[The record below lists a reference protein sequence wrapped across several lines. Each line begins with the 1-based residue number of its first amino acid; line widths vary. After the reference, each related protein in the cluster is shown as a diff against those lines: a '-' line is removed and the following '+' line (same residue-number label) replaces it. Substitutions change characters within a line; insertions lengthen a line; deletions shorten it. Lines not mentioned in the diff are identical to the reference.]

1 MSDQSSKELSS
12 REISSREISSREI
25 SSPNQGLD
33 VSRRIKELRE
43 ILGISSFDLAK
54 EANILYETYCKY
66 ENGELD
72 IPISVLYTI
81 ACHLGTDVTVLLT
94 GEEARMDSAAVCR
107 KGKGVQIERYPGY
120 EFSSLAYNFK
130 NRTMEPLLVQLDS
143 TKTPAD
149 PVSHSGQEFNFV
161 VEGRIKITVGKTEHI
176 LNAGDSIYFD
186 ARLPHGQSAV
196 NGTAQFITI
205 IQE

>member
-1 MSDQSSKELSS
+1 MNEKAAHVPD
-12 REISSREISSREI
+12 
-25 SSPNQGLD
+25 
-33 VSRRIKELRE
+33 RIKELRE
-43 ILGISSFDLAK
+43 ILEISAIDMAK
-54 EANILYETYCKY
+54 DTDIPFETYGKY

-81 ACHLGTDVTVLLT
+81 AGRLGTDVTVLLT

-130 NRTMEPLLVQLDS
+130 RRTMEPLLVTLDS
-143 TKTPAD
+143 SKP
-149 PVSHSGQEFNFV
+149 PSGQVSHSGQEFNFV
-161 VEGRIKITVGKTEHI
+161 IEGQVKVTVVKTEHI
-176 LNAGDSIYFD
+176 LNPGDSVYFD
-186 ARLPHGQSAV
+186 ARLPHAQSAV
-196 NGTAQFITI
+196 NGTAQFLTI

>member
-1 MSDQSSKELSS
+1 MN
-12 REISSREISSREI
+12 EIIAEQRS
-25 SSPNQGLD
+25 L
-33 VSRRIKELRE
+33 VSIRIKELRG
-43 ILGISSFDLAK
+43 ILGISAFDMAKETDISFD
-54 EANILYETYCKY
+54 TYSKY
-66 ENGELD
+66 ESGELD

-81 ACHLGTDVTVLLT
+81 AVHLGTDVTVLLT

-130 NRTMEPLLVQLDS
+130 NRTMEPLLVRLDS
-143 TKTPAD
+143 SKPEAAA
-149 PVSHSGQEFNFV
+149 VSHSGQEFNFV
-161 VEGRIKITVGKTEHI
+161 VEGKIKITVGKTEHI
-176 LNAGDSIYFD
+176 LSQGDSIYFD

>member
-1 MSDQSSKELSS
+1 MNELSS
-12 REISSREISSREI
+12 SEP
-25 SSPNQGLD
+25 SSPSQKLD
-33 VSRRIKELRE
+33 VPQRIKELRE
-43 ILGISSFDLAK
+43 ILGVSAFDLAK
-54 EANILYETYCKY
+54 ETNIPFETYGKY

-81 ACHLGTDVTVLLT
+81 AVHLKTDVTVLLT
-94 GEEARMDSAAVCR
+94 GEEARMNSAAVCR

-143 TKTPAD
+143 TKPQAD
-149 PVSHSGQEFNFV
+149 PVFHSGQEFNFV
-161 VEGRIKITVGKTEHI
+161 VEGQVKITVGKTEHI
-176 LNAGDSIYFD
+176 LGAGDSIYFD

>member
-1 MSDQSSKELSS
+1 MNEKLAHIPE
-12 REISSREISSREI
+12 
-25 SSPNQGLD
+25 
-33 VSRRIKELRE
+33 RIKELRE
-43 ILGISSFDLAK
+43 ILEISALDMAKDIDIPFD
-54 EANILYETYCKY
+54 TYSKY
-66 ENGELD
+66 ESGDLD

-81 ACHLGTDVTVLLT
+81 ANHLGTDVTVLMT

-130 NRTMEPLLVQLDS
+130 HRTMEPLLVQLDS
-143 TKTPAD
+143 SRPQAAQ
-149 PVSHSGQEFNFV
+149 VAHSGQEFNYV
-161 VEGRIKITVGKTEHI
+161 VEGKVKITIGKSEHV
-176 LNAGDSIYFD
+176 LCEGDSIYFD

-196 NGTAQFITI
+196 DGTAQFITI